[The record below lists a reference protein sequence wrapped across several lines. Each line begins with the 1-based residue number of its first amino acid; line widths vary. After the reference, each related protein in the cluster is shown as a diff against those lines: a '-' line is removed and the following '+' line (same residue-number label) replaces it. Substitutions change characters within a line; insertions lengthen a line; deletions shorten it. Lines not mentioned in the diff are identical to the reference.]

1 MGEHA
6 SAITAQ
12 LFGSLRITVGDRTLA
27 ARDLG
32 PLKQQHLLAVL
43 LIDRGRLVTKER
55 LADLV
60 WGERRPRNVSATIE
74 TYVSLIRRSLTEAG
88 GAGRRVILTGPGG
101 YRLDADAVRC
111 DLDVFDAL
119 LRRAAA
125 AAAPTDRRRA
135 LEEAI
140 ALSDREVLAD
150 AAYAEWAAGPREHY
164 RARRLQALVDLAE
177 CCLADGDHR
186 GAVEAA
192 TRVLEV
198 EKTHERACRALMLGH
213 DGLGQRSEALH
224 AFASLRSALDETLGV
239 RPAGPTVA
247 VHTDI
252 LRRDEAPAASVSPGA
267 GMPSVRYA
275 DNGGV
280 RIAYQVVGDGP
291 VDLVFLPSFVT
302 NLAATWD
309 DPTYGGFLSELATMS
324 RLILWDKRGTGLSD
338 PAVDFPTT
346 RQRSDDLAAVL
357 RAAGSE
363 RSVIF
368 GVCAGAALAVQ
379 FAVDHPERTA
389 GLVLFGGFA
398 RMLATEGYPW
408 GWPAEQYEWF
418 LSSLEEAWLGPGDGI
433 SRRNPSLLMNPRYRA
448 WFARYVRVAASP
460 YMARRLA
467 EMNAEI
473 DVRDQLEHVR
483 APALVIVRRDYAWL
497 SAANSEYLAR
507 HIAGAELLSLP
518 GVDHDPWV
526 GDTAPVLDAVR
537 GFLAERAAQAGLVS
551 GDRRAPA
558 FAVNT

>member
-1 MGEHA
+1 MGDHA
-6 SAITAQ
+6 PAITAR
-12 LFGSLRITVGDRTLA
+12 LFGPLRITVGHRTLT

-43 LIDRGRLVTKER
+43 LLDRGRLVTKER
-55 LADLV
+55 IADLL
-60 WGERRPRNVSATIE
+60 WGEHLPRNVSATIE
-74 TYVSLIRRSLTEAG
+74 TYVSLIRRGLTAAG
-88 GAGRRVILTGPGG
+88 GAGRRVIRTEPGG
-101 YRLDADAVRC
+101 YRLDAEAVRA
-111 DLDVFDAL
+111 DLDEFDAL

-125 AAAPTDRRRA
+125 TPHPTARRLDLEQAIGLADR
-135 LEEAI
+135 
-140 ALSDREVLAD
+140 DVLAD
-150 AAYAEWAAGPREHY
+150 EPYAEWAAGPREHY

-177 CCLADGDHR
+177 CCLVEGDHR

-192 TRVLEV
+192 TRVLAAEP
-198 EKTHERACRALMLGH
+198 THERACRALMQGH
-213 DGLGQRSEALH
+213 DALGQRSEALH

-239 RPAGPTVA
+239 RPSEPTVA
-247 VHTDI
+247 VHTEI
-252 LRRDEAPAASVSPGA
+252 LRRDERPHTPVGA
-267 GMPSVRYA
+267 TVHPVRYA

-291 VDLVFLPSFVT
+291 VDLVFVPSFVT

-309 DPTYGGFLSELATMS
+309 DPTYGGFLSELASMS

-363 RSVIF
+363 RAVIF

-379 FAVDHPERTA
+379 FAVDHASRTA

-408 GWPAEQYEWF
+408 GWPADQYEWF

-433 SRRNPSLLMNPRYRA
+433 SRRNPSLLTNPRYRA

-483 APALVIVRRDYAWL
+483 TPTLVIVRRDDAWL
-497 SAANSEYLAR
+497 SAGNSEYLAR
-507 HIAGAELLSLP
+507 HIPSADLLTLP

-537 GFLAERAAQAGLVS
+537 GYLAERAAQSGLVPR
-551 GDRRAPA
+551 DRRAPA
-558 FAVNT
+558 LAVNT